1 MRTINELLGSSNR
14 FQSIQIQTRQHN
26 LQNHHTL
33 VTEIS
38 EASDF
43 PTSAMPA
50 PICKYLADVFE
61 VK

>member
-26 LQNHHTL
+26 LQNHDTL
-33 VTEIS
+33 VTETS

-43 PTSAMPA
+43 PASAMPA
-50 PICKYLADVFE
+50 SMCKYLADVFE